1 MRTFAQAQNQ
11 PQKQLSS
18 SLARSSTA
26 LLGPDHHANPLLHL
40 QRTLGNQAV
49 QRMLQTHAEEPEI
62 GSIREPLE
70 MQIRRS
76 TKWVG
81 TTVHEDLNL
90 AEIVLNGG
98 GGITW
103 EMLNGTMLKT
113 EADADSSI
121 NAPTTSTSGSGS
133 DRKAKVDTVPKQE
146 GGDDET
152 VLAPGPWNT
161 TAPKDDIGAK
171 YGLAACSGADDSTF
185 SALGK
190 PSDDAI
196 YKANRRHED
205 HHVADDKSAFSQTV
219 VKWDK
224 KLENAKKKGTTF
236 KGTDAAEAEAA
247 LWAAMGG
254 TPKEIA
260 RRYRS
265 LSGDK
270 GDEFHRTPK
279 GGKLKPSRFRAN
291 PDCSASS
298 VEVRSP
304 A

>member
-1 MRTFAQAQNQ
+1 
-11 PQKQLSS
+11 L
-18 SLARSSTA
+18 
-26 LLGPDHHANPLLHL
+26 
-40 QRTLGNQAV
+40 
-49 QRMLQTHAEEPEI
+49 LQTHAEVQ
-62 GSIREPLE
+62 L
-70 MQIRRS
+70 QRS

-81 TTVHEDLNL
+81 ATVHEDLNL
-90 AEIVLNGG
+90 AEVILNGG
-98 GGITW
+98 APVTW
-103 EMLNGTMLKT
+103 QMLNGAMIKT
-113 EADADSSI
+113 IADAESSI
-121 NAPTTSTSGSGS
+121 NVPTISTMGSGS
-133 DRKAKVDTVPKQE
+133 NWKAKVDTVREQE

-152 VLAPGPWNT
+152 VLAPGPWTT

-171 YGLAACSGADDSTF
+171 YGLAGCSGSDDSTF

-205 HHVADDKSAFSQTV
+205 HHVTDDKIAFSETV
-219 VKWDK
+219 VTWDR
-224 KLENAKKKGTTF
+224 KLEQAKRKRTKF
-236 KGTDAAEAEAA
+236 KGTDADKAEAA

-254 TPKEIA
+254 TPKDIA

-270 GDEFHRTPK
+270 GDAFHATPK
-279 GGKLKPSRFRAN
+279 GGKLKTRYGKAN

-304 A
+304 S